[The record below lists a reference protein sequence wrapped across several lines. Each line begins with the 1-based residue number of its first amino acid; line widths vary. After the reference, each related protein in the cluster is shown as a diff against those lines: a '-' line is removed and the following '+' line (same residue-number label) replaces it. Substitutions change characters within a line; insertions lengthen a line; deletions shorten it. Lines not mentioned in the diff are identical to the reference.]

1 MMRLFLYELKRIW
14 SWQVLML
21 IFFVNIFLNHFIIS
35 FDIDYFP
42 NGQPDTQLYEI
53 GEKIIPMFGSKID
66 AKEYEQLE
74 QMYEE
79 EVKKAN
85 AFLSNDP
92 EARKLHLDTY
102 EKLGNIDFNDEQAY
116 TYYDEVFSE
125 LNKEVALNL
134 QAYEIYMDIYKER
147 EDDLTTSLG
156 WGPSQQQKLHK
167 LADEQKH
174 ASYTDIAIKNF
185 DAYKMNVAVVI
196 FLSIIILLSPV
207 FMRDKMANVVAI
219 QYTTK
224 KGRRSYRI
232 KWLAGLVSGFV
243 MTLLL
248 IVSYTIPYLGNHLE
262 NYYNLP
268 LSTFAWYYSWYDLTF
283 IDYIWLSV
291 GVVIVLSILLSI
303 LTLTIST
310 IVQNMSALIGV
321 QIVVAFLMIMVG
333 AVFIVQ
339 ELIKLQYMQY
349 AVPATFIGFAI
360 IVIVSA
366 RSAWTHEMKR
376 DIV

>member
-14 SWQVLML
+14 TWQVLML
-21 IFFVNIFLNHFIIS
+21 IFFVNIFLNHSIIS
-35 FDIDYFP
+35 FDIDNFP

-53 GEKIIPMFGSKID
+53 GEKIIPMFGSEID

-102 EKLGNIDFNDEQAY
+102 EKFNNIDINDEQQNEY
-116 TYYDEVFSE
+116 HSKIIFD
-125 LNKEVALNL
+125 LNKEFAWNL
-134 QAYEIYMDIYKER
+134 RAYEIYMDIYKGR
-147 EDDLTTSLG
+147 EDDLTNSLELG
-156 WGPSQQQKLHK
+156 SSQQQKY
-167 LADEQKH
+167 

-185 DAYKMNVAVVI
+185 DTYKMNVAAVI

-207 FMRDKMANVVAI
+207 FMRDKMENVVAI

-248 IVSYTIPYLGNHLE
+248 VVRYTIPYLGNHLE

-268 LSTFAWYYSWYDLTF
+268 LSTFSGYYSWYDLTF

-310 IVQNMSALIGV
+310 IVPNMSALIGV

-339 ELIKLQYMQY
+339 ELVKLQYMQY
-349 AVPATFIGFAI
+349 AVPATLIGFAI

-366 RSAWTHEMKR
+366 RSAWTYEMKR